1 MPKRSLCLA
10 SLMVLVLALSGCMVT
25 KSAYEQKE
33 QEADTLAKTVADL
46 DRKNKDLTAR
56 TEKLQAENDELKK
69 QLAAKDDLL
78 QLKSEEIAKQDA
90 RQAAMVDEVERMKA
104 QQARSAAG
112 EAQGGAAGRKAGLKS
127 IRLKVLSGDGR
138 IDSARR
144 MAKRLTA
151 MGYRV
156 ESVGMAESSDYPA
169 NTVYFAAKYKPEA
182 KTLAAKIGKDTI
194 VKPLTWKSVFAIIVV
209 TGG

>member
-10 SLMVLVLALSGCMVT
+10 SRMVLVLALSGCMVT

-90 RQAAMVDEVERMKA
+90 RQATMVDEVERMKA

-112 EAQGGAAGRKAGLKS
+112 EAQGGAARQRDSDPPPPGAS
-127 IRLKVLSGDGR
+127 AAQRL
-138 IDSARR
+138 
-144 MAKRLTA
+144 
-151 MGYRV
+151 
-156 ESVGMAESSDYPA
+156 
-169 NTVYFAAKYKPEA
+169 
-182 KTLAAKIGKDTI
+182 LALCG
-194 VKPLTWKSVFAIIVV
+194 
-209 TGG
+209 

>member
-104 QQARSAAG
+104 QQARSAAE

-127 IRLKVLSGDGR
+127 IRRKVLSGDGR

-182 KTLAAKIGKDTI
+182 KALAAKIGKDTI
-194 VKPLTWKSVFAIIVV
+194 VKPLTWKSVFGLIVV